1 MTREEIRQAFRQ
13 AQQEEF
19 AHVPQQPA
27 IHASLTFQRK
37 MERRIRSAPWRLSG
51 RKKIAVALLAAVV
64 LALGGCT
71 VYQAVTN
78 GAVIKQFGPYDNLY
92 TGLTEYHYNI
102 LNGNE
107 VSEEAP
113 RYQLAA
119 PEGFI
124 SLWDNSLA
132 RKESTF
138 FLQQWY
144 DPDTLDVL
152 TLTQQSVHAGLGLML
167 YYPLEPVQQNG
178 ITVFYGSSE
187 QQNRSCA
194 FWLYG
199 NVSFVLEYSGQ
210 VDREQMLDWVAQ
222 MDYTPADP
230 QPNPAPS
237 SEFYVQIVDR
247 NDSNQDRTLYPIGKG
262 FAYRL
267 TPEIYDLMEEEE
279 TGRQENIDYNFAS
292 APEGFTLI
300 RSENE
305 YSSET
310 EQPVARADAGTYTYQ
325 NDSGVQLVLTQKILS
340 PLPDCGYYIP
350 ATTSTKPMEE
360 IRVLDMDGLYVQEE
374 DYAHLVWLY
383 GGRQMEL
390 TYYGDIS
397 KEDLIALAETVD
409 YSHE

>member
-19 AHVPQQPA
+19 ADVPQQPVLQV
-27 IHASLTFQRK
+27 SPKWERK
-37 MERRIRSAPWRLSG
+37 MERKLGLAPKRISKKKRL
-51 RKKIAVALLAAVV
+51 IILLLAAVI
-64 LALGGCT
+64 LALGACT
-71 VYQAVTN
+71 AYEAFTN
-78 GAVIKQFGPYDNLY
+78 GASIKLYGPYQNFSTDEM
-92 TGLTEYHYNI
+92 EYHYLI
-102 LNGNE
+102 GGYKGDRSK
-107 VSEEAP
+107 VP
-113 RYQLAA
+113 HYQLPD
-119 PEGFI
+119 PEGYI
-124 SLWDNSLA
+124 HLYDGSLEPANDYSH
-132 RKESTF
+132 F
-138 FLQQWY
+138 DQWY
-144 DPDTLDVL
+144 DPNTGNVL
-152 TLTQQSVHAGLGLML
+152 NLTQEGMRIGLLLNANFPLQSTVLD
-167 YYPLEPVQQNG
+167 G
-178 ITVFYGSSE
+178 ITVFYGCQEDIAYAIWLNGST
-187 QQNRSCA
+187 A
-194 FWLYG
+194 FT
-199 NVSFVLEYSGQ
+199 LEYWGATT
-210 VDREQMLDWVAQ
+210 DEQILDWVEN
-222 MDYTPADP
+222 MDYTPDSRELDLDAVSDYYC
-230 QPNPAPS
+230 QIDYYTDGFGNPV
-237 SEFYVQIVDR
+237 EQKFFYRPWPEVYDR
-247 NDSNQDRTLYPIGKG
+247 ID
-262 FAYRL
+262 
-267 TPEIYDLMEEEE
+267 EED
-279 TGRQENIDYNFAS
+279 TGRRSEIDYNFAS

-350 ATTSTKPMEE
+350 ATTSTKPMEK